1 MDEDSSLLVDAEDL
15 AIYRWRNVLLR
26 FGPRAPDVEQVE
38 LFHSTLEDM
47 LESHKRVGLLAWLPR
62 EAQLPDRPT
71 RARASKM
78 LRSLTP
84 RLAGLAV
91 VVDSPGVWAS
101 AVHRII
107 NGLTVFAP
115 VAVKITTRSDDASMW
130 LSDRLK
136 LGHDVGQALADFSRT
151 RTTRINGVA
160 S

>member
-1 MDEDSSLLVDAEDL
+1 MDEDSSLLVDADDL

-26 FGPRAPDVEQVE
+26 LGHRAPDVQQVE
-38 LFHSTLEDM
+38 LFHSTLQDM
-47 LESHKRVGLLAWLPR
+47 LKSHKRVGLLAWLPR
-62 EAQLPDRPT
+62 EARLPDRPT
-71 RARASKM
+71 RARAGKM
-78 LRSLTP
+78 LRSLSP

-91 VVDSPGVWAS
+91 VVDSPGLWAS

-107 NGLTVFAP
+107 TGLSLFAP
-115 VAVKITTRSDDASMW
+115 IPVKITTDCDDASMW

-136 LGHDVGQALADFSRT
+136 LGHDVGQALADFSRI